1 MKNIIKIKKRKIMIV
16 FDDMIIQMLS
26 NKKRNPVVTEL

>member
-16 FDDMIIQMLS
+16 FDDMIIQILS
-26 NKKRNPVVTEL
+26 NKKRNPVVSEL